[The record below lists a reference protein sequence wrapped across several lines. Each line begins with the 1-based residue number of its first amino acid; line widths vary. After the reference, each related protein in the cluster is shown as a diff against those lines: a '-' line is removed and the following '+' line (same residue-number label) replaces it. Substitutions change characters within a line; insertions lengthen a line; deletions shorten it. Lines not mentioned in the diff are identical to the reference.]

1 MRARNFDRR
10 IQCIKIER
18 IEFKRAKVSS
28 TTMLFAINV
37 ISGNYQYTKVPKIFR
52 AKVKAQIALMVEDDE
67 LLEELTKEDVA
78 E

>member
-1 MRARNFDRR
+1 M
-10 IQCIKIER
+10 
-18 IEFKRAKVSS
+18 EFKMAKVSS

-37 ISGNYQYTKVPKIFR
+37 ISGNYQYSKVPKIFR